1 MERRVRLTTSYKSL
15 DSFGLGNKRLMVS
28 QLPATRDY
36 TLGHTEPRGR
46 VHTVQDGGL
55 DVSRAGG
62 RPGGWADGGSGAAD
76 PWQTVFKDRSGGGT
90 QGAPYTDPQT
100 RRPATTM
107 DRAVHPRHFE
117 GWWRRRWPKLQ
128 ETDGEGAS

>member
-1 MERRVRLTTSYKSL
+1 MGANADGASPLQLHVPHPSPPSSEDRGNARPNRANIRGKSAASANPHGRVERRVRLTTSYKSL

-62 RPGGWADGGSGAAD
+62 RPGGWADGGSG
-76 PWQTVFKDRSGGGT
+76 GC
-90 QGAPYTDPQT
+90 
-100 RRPATTM
+100 
-107 DRAVHPRHFE
+107 
-117 GWWRRRWPKLQ
+117 
-128 ETDGEGAS
+128 